1 MSAPGAQLTLLGP
14 AGCRRLHE
22 ATLTVLEHVG
32 VDVLQDDD
40 ALRLYAEAGARVEG
54 DRVFLRPGLVEAALA
69 GAPSEWTL
77 RPRGG
82 DARPLVLRAGETYFG
97 NGQGCPYVRD
107 PDTHVRRPPGFDDLE
122 ELAALLER
130 LPHVDF
136 VMMVVSSEEAP
147 PEQRDLAHAAA
158 LLRGT
163 RKPLVLT
170 PMDGRCVPGIV
181 RMAEACGEQDSVAVL
196 AMPGPPLRHD
206 AGGLSKVVA
215 CAEAQVPLI
224 CGPAPSAGSTA
235 PRSVPA
241 TVVVANAEVLSAL
254 VLHQYVRPGAPFVY
268 GAGGGATDMRNAGDP
283 YTTPDLHL
291 ALQAGCDLARH
302 YGLPSYSY
310 AGISVSKAL
319 DQQWSAEAALTMA
332 LGGLSRATLL
342 HGFGGLE
349 NGMSAAYEALV
360 LGDELAGYVKA
371 FLREVPL
378 DDHALALEEIAA
390 AGPGGN
396 HLGTRYTR
404 RHHREFWSSELF
416 DDAGHGRWVAQ
427 GSLTLLDRVR
437 ARVARLRAEPR
448 AFTLSGE
455 QLAALDGVVT
465 GVSGRSP

>member
-1 MSAPGAQLTLLGP
+1 MPGATLTLLSP
-14 AGCRRLHE
+14 SDCTRLHE

-32 VDVLQDDD
+32 VDVLQDEL
-40 ALRLYAEAGARVEG
+40 ALRLYAEAGARVDG
-54 DRVFLRPGLVEAALA
+54 TRVFLRPALVETALA
-69 GAPSEWTL
+69 GAPGTWTL

-82 DARPLVLRAGETYFG
+82 DLQPLVLRAGETYFG
-97 NGQGCPYVRD
+97 NGQGCPFLRD
-107 PDTHVRRPPGFDDLE
+107 PDTHERRPARLSDLE
-122 ELAALLER
+122 QLAGLAER
-130 LPHVDF
+130 LPHLDF
-136 VMMVVSSEEAP
+136 VMMLVSSEDAA
-147 PEQRDLAHAAA
+147 PEQCDLAHAAA

-170 PMDGRCVPGIV
+170 PMDGRCISGIV
-181 RMAEACGEQDSVAVL
+181 RMAEVCGERDSVAVL

-215 CAEAQVPLI
+215 CAEALVPLI

-241 TVVVANAEVLSAL
+241 AVVVANAEVLSAL
-254 VLHQYVRPGAPFVY
+254 VLHQHVRPGAPFVY
-268 GAGGGATDMRNAGDP
+268 GAGGSATDMRNGGDP

-310 AGISVSKAL
+310 AGISVAKVL
-319 DQQWSAEAALTMA
+319 DQQWTAEAALTTA

-349 NGMSAAYEALV
+349 NGMSAAFEALV
-360 LGDELAGYVKA
+360 LGDELAGYLKA
-371 FLREVPL
+371 FLRDVPL
-378 DDHALALEEIAA
+378 GDHALALEEIAA

-396 HLGTRYTR
+396 HLGSRYTR
-404 RHHREFWSSELF
+404 SHYREFWSSQLF
-416 DDAGHGRWVAQ
+416 DDAGHERWVAE

-448 AFTLSGE
+448 AFALSPG
-455 QLAALDGVVT
+455 QLTALDAVLAGA
-465 GVSGRSP
+465 SEQQS